1 MEMKYKSSITVLS
14 LLAVLTSCGQK
25 SANSGATDLATQKV
39 GDFEFVHWQH
49 DAEYYNR
56 EIDFPVGNNPKLNR
70 GIIDW
75 INAFRTLADT
85 TAYLQTIEEVIEAD
99 KKNFEEELSEELGDF
114 YCEDVLTYKAAYVDN
129 NVVTYEAFYSND
141 ISGTAHGT
149 FGYFAA
155 TFRKSDGH
163 KLSEEDIDRNEA
175 FYSSLLCDEGYTY
188 EPEETAVDWEQPF
201 IGPEGLCFYL
211 EFSEA
216 ERCERGTYF
225 YIPWSEFGKFIKSNA
240 QEFIDQAK
248 IQNAAAAETTEAP
261 AAEEAV
267 AEVSPDQCMEM
278 KGKIGEYPVTMLLS
292 WPGDKASQP
301 AGTYYYDKRPKSIFK
316 LKYVKCGEVDSN
328 NLTWLEQKVVI
339 QEYTAAGNMTGTFDG
354 SIYNRAGNYTS
365 FAGTFT
371 NAKGETFEFDLL
383 NKEPGYS
390 GE

>member
-14 LLAVLTSCGQK
+14 LLALLTSCDQK
-25 SANSGATDLATQKV
+25 SANSGATNPATQKE
-39 GDFEFVHWQH
+39 GDFEYVQWSHTA
-49 DAEYYNR
+49 DYYSR
-56 EIDFPVGNNPKLNR
+56 EIDFPATSNTKLNQS
-70 GIIDW
+70 IIEW
-75 INAFRTLADT
+75 ISAFKTMADT
-85 TAYLQTIEEVIEAD
+85 TSYIQALDEAAEAD
-99 KKNFEEELSEELGDF
+99 KKNFEEELGSEWGEY
-114 YCEDVLTYKAAYVDN
+114 YCEDVLNYKVAYVDD
-129 NVVTYEAFYSND
+129 NVVTYEAFYSNEQ
-141 ISGTAHGT
+141 SGTAHGT

-155 TFRKSDGH
+155 TFRKSDGKRLTNEH
-163 KLSEEDIDRNEA
+163 IDMTEEFHA
-175 FYSSLLCDEGYTY
+175 SLLCDDAY
-188 EPEETAVDWEQPF
+188 EYDPEVSEVDWYQPF
-201 IGPEGLCFYL
+201 INPQGLCFYL

-216 ERCERGTYF
+216 ERSERGTFF
-225 YIPWSEFGKFIKSNA
+225 YIPWNEFGKFLRSNA
-240 QEFIDQAK
+240 KDFIDPSK
-248 IQNAAAAETTEAP
+248 VQNTPAAEAP
-261 AAEEAV
+261 AASEPAADE